1 VVIGSGMVLVIDHL
15 GRLAR
20 IVSGIMP
27 MRRRGIVSM
36 MLVITAEIASGMI
49 PVIGAMIIPRIVLRI
64 MVARITKIVQASDE
78 MLGRRSLAVPAS

>member
-1 VVIGSGMVLVIDHL
+1 MILDHL

-36 MLVITAEIASGMI
+36 MLVITAEITSGMI
-49 PVIGAMIIPRIVLRI
+49 PVIRAMDYSEDRAEIWRQV
-64 MVARITKIVQASDE
+64 TKIVQAWDE
-78 MLGRRSLAVPAS
+78 VLGRRALTVPASWR